1 MIKIVCK
8 GILIRCL
15 LIELYYI
22 VWYNTSR
29 FNFYIGEKLHE
40 KFIDRLHYLEVIEDG
55 FEMFYDKLTEEN
67 QLEIQ
72 QKLGRFVQSLNKTG
86 FDYLYENLKY
96 KEQEYIDK
104 EGVRI

>member
-1 MIKIVCK
+1 
-8 GILIRCL
+8 
-15 LIELYYI
+15 
-22 VWYNTSR
+22 
-29 FNFYIGEKLHE
+29 
-40 KFIDRLHYLEVIEDG
+40 
-55 FEMFYDKLTEEN
+55 MFYDKLTEEN